1 MTPAYHSGCGALT
14 FVSLYPA
21 RVTALIPP
29 PGDSPIAA
37 YLAAADAAADL
48 LDRPEVTRGW
58 DEPSVLAGMT
68 VGALAAHLARQIL
81 LVEPMLEPRS
91 PADSGTAD
99 SGAAD
104 SGTAGSGTAANGTG
118 AISLLDHYAR
128 APWVEASVNDEP
140 NVGIRESAAAEAADG
155 AAALGGR
162 TRAALAR
169 LASRLP
175 GEDADRPVLLPWG
188 PWWLT
193 LADLLRTR
201 ILEITVHS
209 DDLACSVGVPTP
221 DLPQEATDLVI
232 TMLAT
237 VAARRHG
244 PLAVIRALSRAERA
258 PARITAF

>member
-1 MTPAYHSGCGALT
+1 M
-14 FVSLYPA
+14 
-21 RVTALIPP
+21 TALIPP
-29 PGDSPIAA
+29 QGGLVAAA
-37 YLAAADAAADL
+37 YLTAAGAAVDL
-48 LDRPEVTRGW
+48 LSRPEVARGW
-58 DEPSVLAGMT
+58 DEPSALAGMT

-81 LVEPMLEPRS
+81 LVEPMLEPGS
-91 PADSGTAD
+91 
-99 SGAAD
+99 
-104 SGTAGSGTAANGTG
+104 TAGSGTVGSGAG

-140 NVGIRESAAAEAADG
+140 NVGIRESAAAEAAGG
-155 AAALGGR
+155 AVALADR
-162 TRAALAR
+162 TRTVLAR

-175 GEDADRPVLLPWG
+175 GERQDRPVLLPWG

-209 DDLACSVGVPTP
+209 DDLACSVGVSAPA
-221 DLPQEATDLVI
+221 LPQEVTDLVI

-244 PLAVIRALSRAERA
+244 PLAIIRALSRAERA